1 MIGSVVSHYRVV
13 DRLGAGGMGVVY
25 RAEDLRLGRHVAMK
39 FLPESATAD
48 PLATERFQREARTT
62 SALNHPNICT
72 LHDVGEHEGR
82 RFIVMEL
89 IDGATLDK
97 VLGAGALPVDRVI
110 DIVDQR
116 RRRPRRRAQRG
127 HPPPRH
133 QAGQHLHHQARPGEG
148 GGLRPGE
155 DDAAPQRPDA
165 GGRHASPS
173 STP

>member
-1 MIGSVVSHYRVV
+1 MIGTIVSHYRVV

-25 RAEDLRLGRHVAMK
+25 RGEDLRLGRHVAMK

-72 LHDVGEHEGR
+72 LHDVGEYEGR

-97 VLGAGALPVDRVI
+97 VLGAGALPATALPQDARDPLPAELNLGLEFVKEGENRWS
-110 DIVDQR
+110 QFA
-116 RRRPRRRAQRG
+116 RA
-127 HPPPRH
+127 
-133 QAGQHLHHQARPGEG
+133 L
-148 GGLRPGE
+148 L
-155 DDAAPQRPDA
+155 
-165 GGRHASPS
+165 S
-173 STP
+173 SNEFLFVN